1 MDEERNCED
10 PARLTKFQ
18 TTERNP
24 RVPEDSDE
32 L

>member
-1 MDEERNCED
+1 MDEEMNCED
-10 PARLTKFQ
+10 PARLTKFKP
-18 TTERNP
+18 TERNP